1 MEERRTER
9 RTRVLL
15 PARILTNGR
24 ASLAC
29 SIRDL
34 TEGGARLHVPAPEQV
49 PERFDLVIDQDGPV
63 LLHGQ
68 APFWPDDQRSVRG
81 F

>member
-49 PERFDLVIDQDGPV
+49 PERFDLVIDRMAAGSPARPGTV
-63 LLHGQ
+63 L
-68 APFWPDDQRSVRG
+68 AR
-81 F
+81 